1 MSMQR
6 IITQL
11 HENNKEFTTSDEL
24 KEYSQKL
31 YYNYNNVISYLLK
44 QGYLLKIFKG
54 IFYVKSDEEYKNN
67 KLKYSL
73 LELVG
78 KGLELKGISKW
89 YYGLYTALKLNQ
101 YPVEEEKDLFFIMSD
116 RLFKTKPVEISG
128 HSFKFIKLKYSL
140 FDFGIIDQK
149 VKFSN
154 LEKTVLDFIYLWK
167 YNGIHAQKIVVDIAE
182 YMDKV
187 EEEKILKYAQYY
199 PKSNKRILEEALKK

>member
-1 MSMQR
+1 MRR
-6 IITQL
+6 IISEL
-11 HENNKEFTTSDEL
+11 HDNNKEFTTSEEI
-24 KEYSQKL
+24 KKYSQKL
-31 YYNYNNVISYLLK
+31 YYNYNNVISYLIK

-54 IFYVKSDEEYKNN
+54 IYYVKSSEEIEKN

-78 KGLELKGISKW
+78 KGLELKGISNW

-101 YPVEEEKDLFFIMSD
+101 YPIEEEKDLFFIMSD
-116 RLFKTKPVEISG
+116 RLFKTKPVKIAG
-128 HSFKFIKLKYSL
+128 RSFKFIKLKYSL

-167 YNGIHAQKIVVDIAE
+167 YNGVHGKKIIVDIQE
-182 YMDKV
+182 FMNKV
-187 EEEKILKYAQYY
+187 DGERALKYAQYY
-199 PKSNKRILEEALKK
+199 PRSNRQILEEAMKM

>member
-1 MSMQR
+1 MQK

-11 HENNKEFTTSDEL
+11 HNNNKEFTTSEEL
-24 KEYSQKL
+24 KEYSRQL

-44 QGYLLKIFKG
+44 QGYLLRIFKG
-54 IFYVKSDEEYKNN
+54 IYYVKSNEEIQTN

-78 KGLELKGISKW
+78 KGLELRGISNW
-89 YYGLYTALKLNQ
+89 YYGLYTALKLNN
-101 YPVEEEKDLFFIMSD
+101 YPVEEERDLFFIMSD

-140 FDFGIIDQK
+140 FDFGIINQK
-149 VKFSN
+149 VKYSN

-167 YNGIHAQKIVVDIAE
+167 YNGIHEQKIIVDIQE
-182 YMDKV
+182 FMEGVDG
-187 EEEKILKYAQYY
+187 EKALKYAQYY
-199 PKSNKRILEEALKK
+199 PMTNLRIIQEVLKK